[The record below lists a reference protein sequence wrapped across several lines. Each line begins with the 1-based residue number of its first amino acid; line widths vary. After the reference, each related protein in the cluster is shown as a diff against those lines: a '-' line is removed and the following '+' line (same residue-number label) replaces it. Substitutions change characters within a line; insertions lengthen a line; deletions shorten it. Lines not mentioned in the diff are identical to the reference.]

1 MFTVKEA
8 METVLFNKPVTIY
21 SNDFELPE
29 SQSEREKLNVK
40 KIEFVDGSYHMEVE
54 MPFYKTLI
62 GKPLQCIPFD
72 WILDVF
78 DKNGKKLFS
87 NINMEDLYRYTT
99 SFIDM
104 IEIINIKLYAN
115 KFYVVSLNCEVN
127 L

>member
-40 KIEFVDGSYHMEVE
+40 KIEFVDDSYHMEVE
-54 MPFYKTLI
+54 MPFYKSFI
-62 GKPLQCIPFD
+62 GKPLQCIPMD

-87 NINMEDLYRYTT
+87 NINMEDLYRYST

-104 IEIINIKLYAN
+104 IDIISIKLYAN
-115 KFYVVSLNCEVN
+115 KFYAVSLNCEMK